1 MEVLLGLA
9 AVPLSKARPYLRTW
23 DKHGIGV
30 EVVQR
35 FLAKQK
41 GANKR
46 GYRLYI
52 PIDGDAVERVRVPTP
67 IEAAVLAAGYVVE
80 DYVLGIASKDGGT
93 RKIKIGKLISKNA
106 HLKELFDND
115 KQRASRKDEYV
126 CVISAH
132 PYDIIGMSTGR
143 RWDQTSC
150 MRIGLEKDK
159 DNDGA
164 FVGTLKHD
172 ITEGT
177 LVAYAISP
185 NDENIEKPHSRFL
198 IRPFKNLAG
207 DGVVF
212 VVARSA
218 YGNEVPGFKTT
229 VEKWLKKVN
238 AGAKQGFYRMPAELY
253 DDGQDRNHLQS
264 AKPSQFRRQEDLD
277 KFLKEAVTN
286 VEDADKALL
295 TVSKDWL
302 EPLLNYHNSTENF
315 QKYWACLETAK
326 AAGFKGKFIAKMID
340 YTMGGTIIQQVV
352 SSILFSHHSKFYIK
366 DSYRIKRWLEE
377 NVEYAE
383 GKPAPPSSL
392 LSIAVLSDARWTAVI
407 PPTGKFVENV
417 FQMIINGRGLPVP
430 KELPKMKAGM
440 AGPLNTLI
448 GIVVQIGNIIGEPGS
463 VALRNQMNELSLLKY
478 KDDLSFTEEK
488 RDLLFDCRGYV
499 WLIAHYSKSSVLGV
513 LGAADAR
520 WIEQIPLRF
529 AEFDDITILKIWDR
543 VMESD
548 SDALKK
554 ILAEWSLSMFS
565 WRSYITKPGVPKNIG
580 VSRFEALLAWMQTN
594 ADMKFDVPN
603 FMRGFDDF
611 KKFMAG

>member
-9 AVPLSKARPYLRTW
+9 AVPLSKARPYLRSW
-23 DKHGIGV
+23 DRHGVGV

-46 GYRLYI
+46 GYRLYL
-52 PIDGDAVERVRVPTP
+52 PIDSDAPARIRIPTP

-150 MRIGLEKDK
+150 MRIGLDSEK

-164 FVGTLKHD
+164 FVGTLQHD

-177 LVAYAISP
+177 MVAYAVSP
-185 NDENIEKPHSRFL
+185 SDVNIEKPHARLL
-198 IRPFKNLAG
+198 IRPFKNLNG
-207 DGVVF
+207 EGIVF
-212 VVARSA
+212 KVAISA
-218 YGNEVPGFKTT
+218 YGNEVPGFKQT

-238 AGAKQGFYRMPAELY
+238 AGAKQGFYRMPTELY
-253 DDGQDRNHLQS
+253 DDGQDRNHLQN
-264 AKPSQFRRQEDLD
+264 AKPSQFRRQEDMD
-277 KFLKEAVTN
+277 KFLANAVAG
-286 VEDADKALL
+286 VEDVDKALL
-295 TVSKDWL
+295 SVSKDWL
-302 EPLLNYHNSTENF
+302 EPLLNHYNKIESAE
-315 QKYWACLETAK
+315 KYYTCLETAK
-326 AAGFKGKFIAKMID
+326 AAGFKAKFISTMLD
-340 YTMGGTIIQQVV
+340 YTIGGTIIQTVV
-352 SSILFSHHSKFYIK
+352 SRILFSHHSNFYVK
-366 DSYRIKRWLEE
+366 YSYRLKRWLEE
-377 NVEYAE
+377 NVEFSE
-383 GKPAPPSSL
+383 GKPTPPSSI
-392 LSIAVLSDARWTAVI
+392 LSIAVLSDARWASVVE
-407 PPTGKFVENV
+407 PTPKFVENV
-417 FQMIINGRGLPVP
+417 FQMIINGRGMPVP
-430 KELPKMKAGM
+430 KELPKMKTGL
-440 AGPLNTLI
+440 AGPLNQLI
-448 GIVVQIGNIIGEPGS
+448 GIVVQVANVIGEPGS
-463 VALRNQMNELSLLKY
+463 IALRNTINNLSLLKY

-488 RDLLFDCRGYV
+488 RDLLFNCRGYV

-520 WIEQIPLRF
+520 WIEDIPLRF
-529 AEFDDITILKIWDR
+529 AEFDDLSIYKIWDK

-548 SDALKK
+548 SAGLKR
-554 ILAEWSLSMFS
+554 ILRDWTLSMFS
-565 WRSYITKPGVPKNIG
+565 WRSYVTKPLLPKNIG
-580 VSRFEALLAWMQTN
+580 VPRFENLLAWMQT
-594 ADMKFDVPN
+594 DPESKFDVPAY
-603 FMRGFDDF
+603 MREFANF
-611 KKFMAG
+611 KKFMEG